1 MVPPFSVSDWV
12 LSDIIGWK
20 VNIFNLF
27 SKGKDIVVGGI
38 EVSDGG
44 GGVEVGEKTDCFIEV
59 GGRFKGD

>member
-1 MVPPFSVSDWV
+1 MVLPFSVSDWV

-38 EVSDGG
+38 KVIDGG
-44 GGVEVGEKTDCFIEV
+44 GGAEVREETEVFIEV
-59 GGRFKGD
+59 GGRFEGN